1 LMPKAF
7 HQQSGF
13 PLRQYPLAC
22 LGMNIRLDLIGLA
35 NGLDFGNATIAFR
48 ELLPHSAY
56 SNLTLPKGIRL
67 MATSNPAMNEAVY
80 LRSGRAET
88 SVNAMTL
95 QGTVGKTAILLLIL
109 LVAAGY
115 TWSQA
120 INGSMN
126 VAYGLLL
133 AESIGGFVV
142 ALLTIF
148 KPNLSPIT
156 APIYAALEGLLLG
169 AISAVFEA
177 NYPGIVIQAVG
188 LCIGVLA
195 VMLFL
200 FGTGVIRATEKF
212 KIGLIAATGAICLV
226 YLVDMIASFF
236 GTHLPFI
243 HESGALGIGFSLV
256 VVVIAALNLILDFDF
271 IERGVQQQAPK
282 YMEWYGGFSLL
293 VTLIWMY
300 LEILRLL
307 AKMRGSR
314 N

>member
-1 LMPKAF
+1 
-7 HQQSGF
+7 
-13 PLRQYPLAC
+13 
-22 LGMNIRLDLIGLA
+22 
-35 NGLDFGNATIAFR
+35 
-48 ELLPHSAY
+48 
-56 SNLTLPKGIRL
+56 

-80 LRSGRAET
+80 LRSGRAEIST
-88 SVNAMTL
+88 QAMTL

-109 LVAAGY
+109 LVAAAY

-120 INGSMN
+120 VNGATN
-126 VAYGLLL
+126 IAYGLLM
-133 AESIGGFVV
+133 AGAIGGFLV

-148 KPNLSPIT
+148 KPSLSPVT
-156 APIYAALEGLLLG
+156 APIYAALEGLLMG

-177 NYPGIVIQAVG
+177 TYPGIVIQAVG

-200 FGTGVIRATEKF
+200 FGTGIIRASEKF

-226 YLVDMIASFF
+226 YLVDMVISFF
-236 GTHLPFI
+236 GTRIPFI
-243 HESGALGIGFSLV
+243 HEGGTFGIIFSLLV
-256 VVVIAALNLILDFDF
+256 VVVAALNLILDFDF
-271 IERGVQQQAPK
+271 IEKGVQQQAPK